1 MKLRHTQLSIPANG
15 VWLDGMLAHAPDVRA
30 LALCLHSHGHPALE
44 QAARPLELALQAAGF
59 ATMVVN
65 LLTRQEAQ
73 RDPDAPYT
81 LPLTM
86 PNRTVAP
93 MESEAQFAAICQHD
107 CRLVSLGECR
117 AHCRLM
123 ARSES

>member
-73 RDPDAPYT
+73 
-81 LPLTM
+81 LPILH
-86 PNRTVAP
+86 
-93 MESEAQFAAICQHD
+93 QFQQELMHPHAVPLHWIMLNGSTAF
-107 CRLVSLGECR
+107 LVHAFHAL
-117 AHCRLM
+117 A
-123 ARSES
+123 